1 MNAPCKHMTMDHAPL
16 SATMRLVAENRKQMA
31 KMPRQFPRRPNLHV
45 LSESI
50 PLFYICQN
58 SHGFWVARD
67 AEGRAGGL
75 FLRRESALRFARKR
89 SEPTGCAMMLLDA
102 PTELD
107 VENQG
112 NRIAVPLGSAIDMV
126 KRPAPRL
133 AAFVGM
139 AITEW
144 HKLVAEISSAF
155 AGERRHRA
163 AIEQE
168 LFHGQYWL
176 SSKDD
181 DDLLVP

>member
-16 SATMRLVAENRKQMA
+16 SAAMRLVAENREQMA
-31 KMPRQFPRRPNLHV
+31 KTPRQFPRRPNLHV

-75 FLRRESALRFARKR
+75 FLRKESAFRFARKR
-89 SEPTGCAMMLLDA
+89 SEPTGCAMMLLNA

-126 KRPAPRL
+126 KRRTPRL
-133 AAFVGM
+133 AAFIGM

-155 AGERRHRA
+155 AGERKHRA

>member
-1 MNAPCKHMTMDHAPL
+1 MNVKHMTIDHAPL
-16 SATMRLVAENRKQMA
+16 PAAMPLIDETRRQMA
-31 KMPRQFPRRPNLHV
+31 KPRRFPRRPCLHV

-58 SHGFWVARD
+58 SHGLWVVRD
-67 AEGRAGGL
+67 AEGRTGGL
-75 FLRRESALRFARKR
+75 FLGKESAFRFARKR

-107 VENQG
+107 IENQG

-126 KRPAPRL
+126 KQRAPRL
-133 AAFVGM
+133 ATFAAM

-155 AGERRHRA
+155 AGGRKHRA